1 MNPYAAAGT
10 DAAAASGAPMFYK
23 PILIPLLVQV
33 FLTFSVWAYMYVWRI
48 PEIRRKSIDPQ
59 RLQDRAVAHELLPDS
74 ANASNNLKNL
84 FELPVLFY
92 AAVLLSL
99 VLLIQDPALVQL
111 AWGFVLLRIVHSAIH
126 CTYNNVTH
134 RFIAYA
140 LSSLFLLFMWIR
152 LGAYILTH

>member
-1 MNPYAAAGT
+1 
-10 DAAAASGAPMFYK
+10 MFYK

-33 FLTFSVWAYMYVWRI
+33 LLTFSVWVYLYARRI
-48 PEIRRKSIDPQ
+48 PEIRRNAIDPQ
-59 RLQDRAVAHELLPDS
+59 KLQDRAAAHALLPDS

-99 VLLIQDPALVQL
+99 VLMIQDPALVRL
-111 AWGFVLLRIVHSAIH
+111 AWGFVLLRIVHSTVH

-140 LSSLFLLFMWIR
+140 LSSVLLLLLWLR
-152 LGAYILTH
+152 LATYIVTQ